1 MSFSTPINFSFNS
14 EEINV
19 IRSALG
25 RMPHDDVQPII
36 AKIFQT
42 VKDEVINKRS
52 PIKQEEQQ
60 EAPYG
65 YKMDGTPKARPG
77 RKAKKVRK

>member
-14 EEINV
+14 DEINI

-36 AKIFQT
+36 VKIYET
-42 VKDEVINKRS
+42 IKDKFTKKEE
-52 PIKQEEQQ
+52 PPKQES

-65 YKMDGTPKARPG
+65 YKLDGTPRGRPG
-77 RKAKKVRK
+77 RKAKRVRK